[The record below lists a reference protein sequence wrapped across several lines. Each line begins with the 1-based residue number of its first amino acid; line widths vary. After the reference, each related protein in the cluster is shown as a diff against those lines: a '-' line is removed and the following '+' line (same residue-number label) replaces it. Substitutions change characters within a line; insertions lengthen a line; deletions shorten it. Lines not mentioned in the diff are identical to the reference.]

1 LQTWALGPTAY
12 NPSLNLKLNMA
23 SHLDLEEQ
31 EQLDELKHFWKK
43 YGNAIT
49 WLLIAVLGSYAG
61 WNGYQYWQGQQ
72 SGKASA
78 LFDELEKSAVAGDL
92 VKLERAW
99 TDMKERFPG
108 TTFAAQSA
116 LLAAKSF
123 QMTDKTDAAKA
134 ALQWAS
140 ESASD
145 QGTVQ
150 LARLR
155 LANLQMQQKSYDDA
169 LKTLSKPFDPAFAG
183 LASDVQGDLHAAQ
196 NKSPEA
202 IKAYSEAWRQLEE
215 NSEYRRLVGAK
226 LNALGV
232 DPDAAKGVSQ

>member
-1 LQTWALGPTAY
+1 
-12 NPSLNLKLNMA
+12 MA

-43 YGNAIT
+43 YGNLIT
-49 WLLIAVLGSYAG
+49 WLLIAVMGAYAG
-61 WNGYQYWQGQQ
+61 WNGYQYWQRQQ
-72 SGKASA
+72 SSKASA
-78 LFDELEKSAVAGDL
+78 LYDELEKSALSGDA

-99 TDMKERFPG
+99 SDMKERFPS

-116 LLAAKSF
+116 LLAAKAF
-123 QMTDKTDAAKA
+123 QIADKPDPAKA

-145 QGTVQ
+145 QGSAQ

-155 LANLQMQQKSYDDA
+155 LANLQAQQKAYEEA

-183 LASDVQGDLHAAQ
+183 LAFDVQGDIYAIQ
-196 NKSPEA
+196 NKAPEA
-202 IKAYSEAWRQLEE
+202 IKAYTEAWRLFEE
-215 NSEYRRLVGAK
+215 TSEYRRLVAAK

-232 DPDAAKGVSQ
+232 DPAPSKGALQ